1 VDYLRGVRLSVGDT
15 IYRIRECTGN
25 VRGDVRGASAG
36 NGRGASAARCMLCM
50 HLYDVRYVCML
61 CGMCVCCA
69 VCMYDVQVSYDIFGI
84 FSKRLFSGV
93 FGTTKTFE
101 CHFRAF
107 YIVL

>member
-1 VDYLRGVRLSVGDT
+1 M
-15 IYRIRECTGN
+15 
-25 VRGDVRGASAG
+25 RGDVRGASAG
-36 NGRGASAARCMLCM
+36 NGRGASAARGAREAGGALYVV
-50 HLYDVRYVCML
+50 YDVRYDVYD
-61 CGMCVCCA
+61 VWYD
-69 VCMYDVQVSYDIFGI
+69 VYDVYDVQVSYDIFEI

>member
-36 NGRGASAARCMLCM
+36 NGRGASAARGAREAGGA
-50 HLYDVRYVCML
+50 LYVVYASVCICGMCVCCAVCVYVVRYVCML

-69 VCMYDVQVSYDIFGI
+69 VCVYVVRYVCMLCGI
-84 FSKRLFSGV
+84 V
-93 FGTTKTFE
+93 
-101 CHFRAF
+101 
-107 YIVL
+107 